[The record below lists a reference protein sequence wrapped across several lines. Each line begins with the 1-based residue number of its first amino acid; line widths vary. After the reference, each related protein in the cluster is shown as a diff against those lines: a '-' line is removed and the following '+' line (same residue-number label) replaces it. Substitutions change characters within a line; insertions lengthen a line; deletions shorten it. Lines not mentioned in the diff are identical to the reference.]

1 MIDPGKEIHCRQLSR
16 FVAREADIGVHGGT
30 LARRVLVFGVT
41 EHQGN
46 RRIQRQRAGRRQCG
60 IARRHAVAEAAAR
73 RIADDPHLFLGQPNS
88 RGHLGDVAVQVLPL
102 ALDDHAPVLRV
113 SQNDIRLH
121 RQMRLPRRAETSL
134 NRMGGMFQKPLRV
147 LALVDGLFHIDVGGV
162 FMDRE
167 RPFRSGFHEGH
178 DGGKRLVFH
187 PDPLRSGPR
196 LVPARR
202 RHNGHHVPIPAYHP
216 VTNDR
221 AIEAVAQA
229 VHGALRR
236 NQPVRALYVLRGN
249 NVDDAGHGLG
259 FGGVQSP
266 YPGMFPFRQN
276 NRQMQRAF
284 RHLSGNV
291 GPEVACPEYP
301 GKRRGLREIRTV
313 QPTALRRGK
322 GDVLHRLFPAHH
334 GGGLHHG
341 VHDGLVSGTA
351 ADVAVP
357 GKPFPDLF
365 PRRIRIAHQKPFGRH
380 DEPRRTEAALHARI
394 RHERPLQ
401 RMKPFR
407 RAEALDGF
415 DFRIRLDLFHLF
427 DAGARDLPVEQQR
440 TSAAV
445 PGSAPDF
452 RPGEPKTPHHVGKGV
467 LLRLTKDFPIYPID
481 VQDDSLNGHGSSSVK
496 GLDIFQTRR
505 IALLSRK
512 LERKAIRLRRASSGT
527 AVLQRTGATCPRNP

>member
-1 MIDPGKEIHCRQLSR
+1 MKDPSYRTCYKLWQFMESYDDVDYTIEERDTALEFDEEYLLQMYTNLITNYTVFKSLLESDPRKMSEIASKHPAPVKPKFIKEIKEEIVEDYNIPDVEVRKVIIEEVTQAQL
-16 FVAREADIGVHGGT
+16 D
-30 LARRVLVFGVT
+30 
-41 EHQGN
+41 
-46 RRIQRQRAGRRQCG
+46 
-60 IARRHAVAEAAAR
+60 AEAKLEEETAR
-73 RIADDPHLFLGQPNS
+73 CKEIEEQK
-88 RGHLGDVAVQVLPL
+88 
-102 ALDDHAPVLRV
+102 
-113 SQNDIRLH
+113 SQLED
-121 RQMRLPRRAETSL
+121 SL
-134 NRMGGMFQKPLRV
+134 NDL
-147 LALVDGLFHIDVGGV
+147 
-162 FMDRE
+162 
-167 RPFRSGFHEGH
+167 
-178 DGGKRLVFH
+178 
-187 PDPLRSGPR
+187 
-196 LVPARR
+196 
-202 RHNGHHVPIPAYHP
+202 
-216 VTNDR
+216 
-221 AIEAVAQA
+221 
-229 VHGALRR
+229 
-236 NQPVRALYVLRGN
+236 
-249 NVDDAGHGLG
+249 
-259 FGGVQSP
+259 
-266 YPGMFPFRQN
+266 
-276 NRQMQRAF
+276 
-284 RHLSGNV
+284 
-291 GPEVACPEYP
+291 
-301 GKRRGLREIRTV
+301 
-313 QPTALRRGK
+313 
-322 GDVLHRLFPAHH
+322 
-334 GGGLHHG
+334 
-341 VHDGLVSGTA
+341 LVSGTA

-407 RAEALDGF
+407 RADALDGF